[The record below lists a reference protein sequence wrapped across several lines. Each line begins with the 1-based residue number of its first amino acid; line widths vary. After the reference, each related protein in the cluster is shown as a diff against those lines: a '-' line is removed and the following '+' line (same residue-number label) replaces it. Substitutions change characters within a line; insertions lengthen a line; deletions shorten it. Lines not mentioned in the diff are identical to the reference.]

1 MAGMQQ
7 RKETAAS
14 DCFLLVTMRVETTAQ
29 TQQPEAPNKLMLHKQ
44 IEEQMKELKWILS
57 ALFPL
62 QLITTHQMLQC

>member
-1 MAGMQQ
+1 
-7 RKETAAS
+7 
-14 DCFLLVTMRVETTAQ
+14 MRVETTAQ